1 MHMNGVLFRVNIYV
15 FIPIVLLLW
24 LKIVRNKYA

>member
-1 MHMNGVLFRVNIYV
+1 MNGVLFRVNIYV